1 MNNMYAQYVV
11 FVLKDELAKRQEANP
26 RYSSRA
32 FAKHLGVDSSLL
44 AKILSGKRLPT
55 VKVVQQ
61 IEKKLGIKLAAA
73 KKSGSNY
80 TELSPKE
87 TLLPSYELA
96 AFFHSGW
103 EPYAFWARLRS
114 GTFCGNAGDLAREFA
129 IDESRAKEVFD
140 RLLATGLC
148 KKNDKGFYVA
158 EEVLITNVGLE
169 NFSEHHQKLQRLHLE
184 KALEALKTQK
194 ERSHFS
200 SMTFRMAPEKLNL
213 AKNISGLFRRQAT
226 HLLEGAS
233 TSQEQSV
240 YCLQMC
246 IVPMS
251 QVK

>member
-1 MNNMYAQYVV
+1 MYGQYVV
-11 FVLKDELAKRQEANP
+11 FVLKDELARRQQSNP
-26 RYSSRA
+26 RYSTRA
-32 FAKHLGVDSSLL
+32 FAKQLDVDSSLL

-55 VKVVQQ
+55 AKVIHQ
-61 IEKKLGIKLAAA
+61 IEKKLGVKLATA

-80 TELSPKE
+80 TDLGPKE
-87 TLLPSYELA
+87 TLVPNYELA

-114 GTFCGNAGDLAREFA
+114 GTFAGTASDLAREFA
-129 IDESRAKEVFD
+129 IDEKRAQEVFD

-148 KKNDKGFYVA
+148 SKNEKGFFTA
-158 EEVLITNVGLE
+158 KEVLITNVGLD
-169 NFSEHHQKLQRLHLE
+169 NFSEHHQKLQRIHLE
-184 KALEALKTQK
+184 KALEALDTQK
-194 ERSHFS
+194 ELSHFS

-233 TSQEQSV
+233 TSQKQSV